1 MRLVAIL
8 LFLSFPFFHFVIV
21 AGTGDGGAAAV
32 AASVANTEDLRDPA
46 PGR

>member
-8 LFLSFPFFHFVIV
+8 LFLSFLFLFFHFVIV
-21 AGTGDGGAAAV
+21 AGTGDVTAAA
-32 AASVANTEDLRDPA
+32 SGANTEDLRDPA